1 MNLKEHLLQ
10 ACYSYVNKRIASYK
24 DEIETIK
31 ESIENNDKSNDEGD
45 DSGNGKLFNDLELHA
60 QYLSDASKMLDTL
73 KLINSK
79 IANTNVVLGSLVKT
93 TSNTYFISISVG
105 KIEIE
110 NDTYFGISQH
120 SPIGQL
126 LKGKSVGD
134 TVSFNNNTFTVTEI
148 K

>member
-1 MNLKEHLLQ
+1 MNIKEHLLQ

-45 DSGNGKLFNDLELHA
+45 DSGNGKLFNDLELNV
-60 QYLSDASKMLDTL
+60 QYLSDANKMLDTL

-79 IANTNVVLGSLVKT
+79 TVNTNVSLGSLVKT
-93 TSNTYFISISVG
+93 TSNNFYISISVG
-105 KIEIE
+105 KIDLEG
-110 NDTYFGISQH
+110 DTYFGISIQ

-126 LKGKSVGD
+126 LKNNDVGD
-134 TVSFNNNTFTVTEI
+134 IVTFNNNTFTITEI
-148 K
+148 I

>member
-1 MNLKEHLLQ
+1 MNVKENLLQ

-31 ESIENNDKSNDEGD
+31 DSIENNDKSNDEGD
-45 DSGNGKLFNDLELHA
+45 DSGNGKLFNDLELNA
-60 QYLSDASKMLDTL
+60 QYLSDANKMLDTL

-79 IANTNVVLGSLVKT
+79 TVNNNVALGSLVKT
-93 TSNTYFISISVG
+93 TFNDFYISISVG
-105 KIEIE
+105 KIDLE
-110 NDTYFGISQH
+110 NDTYFGISLN

-126 LKGKSVGD
+126 IKNKEVGD
-134 TVSFNNNTFTVTEI
+134 SITFNNNSFTITDI